1 MIKCRIGIHTWSVW
15 SMPKKGYNGFVQ
27 FKVCKI
33 CGKQIYRTQYN
44 DQVNIEKEFYEDAIK
59 EQGE

>member
-1 MIKCRIGIHTWSVW
+1 MIKCRIGIHTWSLW
-15 SMPKKGYNGFVQ
+15 SMPKKGYAGFVQ
-27 FKVCKI
+27 FRVCKI
-33 CGKQIYRTQYN
+33 CGKQIYSTQYN